1 MLPGAVLTV
10 AEAKEVG
17 KFKVADDNTIEIRGY
32 KGEGPDAEI
41 PSKIGTKTVTAIA
54 ENAFKGNTVLKSMTI
69 PEGITRI
76 NAFALSKCSALTNVA
91 IPDSVTTV
99 GEYAFKDCK
108 SLTTIAI
115 PDSVTAIGE
124 WAFVNCKQLIIRCNP
139 GSCAETYAKENN
151 IPFVAE

>member
-1 MLPGAVLTV
+1 MLPGAVPTV

-54 ENAFKGNTVLKSMTI
+54 ENAFKGNTVLKSMII

-91 IPDSVTTV
+91 IPDSVTT
-99 GEYAFKDCK
+99 
-108 SLTTIAI
+108 
-115 PDSVTAIGE
+115 IGE
-124 WAFVNCKQLIIRCNP
+124 WTIVNCKQLIIRCNP